1 MLKSIENMDF
11 VDFNQET
18 KDFLHFLMYIGSKGC
33 NKDTFK
39 C

>member
-11 VDFNQET
+11 VDFNQE
-18 KDFLHFLMYIGSKGC
+18 KKEFLYFLMYIGSKRC